1 MHIVRSQKTN
11 LITLSI
17 LSALALQV
25 AAADWPQYRGPNHDG
40 ISAEKIATTWPAD
53 GLKAVWKAPMTD
65 GFSTLTIGNG
75 MAFTLVKRTVDNED
89 QEVCVG
95 FNADTGKELWAA
107 PLGIAKYDGGG
118 ESGAPDNRGGDG
130 PRSTPS
136 FDEGK
141 VYVLSAQLRLFCF
154 EASTGKSLWT
164 KDILKEYGGKMI
176 TWQSAASP
184 LVLDQWVFVNSVAPG
199 KCLMAFNKKDGS
211 LAWAAQ
217 DDKMTHATPISAT
230 ILGARQVIFF
240 TQSGLVSV
248 APENGNVLWRYKFPY
263 NVSTAA
269 SPVVAGDIVYCSAG
283 YNVGGGAAKISKTDT
298 GFTATEIWR
307 TPNKNINH
315 WSTPVY
321 QDGYLYGPFSF
332 KEFGK
337 GAVKCIEV
345 ATGKEMWSK
354 DGFGPGGVLLVNGN
368 LLILSDKGELV
379 LAKAS
384 PKEYQETARFQAIA
398 GKCWNVPAIAN
409 GRIYARSTKEGGCFE
424 VK

>member
-1 MHIVRSQKTN
+1 M
-11 LITLSI
+11 
-17 LSALALQV
+17 AMQV
-25 AAADWPQYRGPNHDG
+25 AAADWPQYRGPHHDG
-40 ISAEKIATTWPAD
+40 ISTEQIATSWPAD
-53 GLKAVWKAPMTD
+53 GLKAVWKTPMTD
-65 GFSTLTIGNG
+65 GFSSLVIGNG
-75 MAFTLVKRTVDNED
+75 IASTLVKRTVDGED

-95 FNADTGKELWAA
+95 FNADTGKEIWAT

-118 ESGAPDNRGGDG
+118 ESGTPENRGGDD

-136 FDEGK
+136 IDQEQ
-141 VYVLSAQLRLFCF
+141 VYVLSAQLKLSCL
-154 EASTGKSLWT
+154 EASSGKALWS

-176 TWQSAASP
+176 SWQNAASP
-184 LVLDQWVFVNSVAPG
+184 LVLDQWIFVNSTAPG
-199 KCLMAFNKKDGS
+199 KSLMAFNKKDGS

-217 DDKMTHATPISAT
+217 DDKMTHATPIAAT
-230 ILGARQVIFF
+230 ILGVRQVIFF

-248 APENGNVLWRYKFPY
+248 VPENGNVLWRYKFPY

-269 SPVVAGDIVYCSAG
+269 SPVAAGDIVYCSAG
-283 YNVGGGAAKISKTDT
+283 YNVGGGAVKITKSDA

-307 TPNKNINH
+307 TPNKTINH

-337 GAVKCIEV
+337 GAIKCIEV

-384 PKEYQETARFQAIA
+384 PKEYQETARFQAVA
-398 GKCWNVPAIAN
+398 GKCWNVPSIAN
-409 GRIYARSTKEGGCFE
+409 GRIYARSTKEGACFE
-424 VK
+424 VR